1 MFILISTKDNGYI
14 NQQPK
19 RYTMK
24 SKAISTLLTLGFAS
38 IINSTNALA
47 ESVPVLHAESQQV
60 HFQHIRN
67 ATSKITY
74 GNTTFL
80 IDPMLS
86 KKDTYPGF
94 AGTYRSEIRIPMV
107 DLPMTAKAVID
118 NVDAVIVTHTHLDHW
133 DDMAQ
138 SLLPKSI
145 PLFVQNEEDA
155 KTIRAQG
162 FKDVRVLGFKTKFND
177 ISLTKTGGQ
186 HGTDE
191 MYAIPEL
198 AKALGEAM
206 GVVLE
211 ADNYD
216 TVYFVGDT
224 IWRDEVEDT
233 LRQFKPEVVVLNTG
247 DARMESLKGS
257 IIMGKEDTVRA
268 IKHAPQANII
278 AVHMDTV
285 NHAALTR
292 KELRE
297 FVQEEGIENHILIPE
312 DGEFLKL

>member
-1 MFILISTKDNGYI
+1 MSHI
-14 NQQPK
+14 NQLRK
-19 RYTMK
+19 RYIMK
-24 SKAISTLLTLGFAS
+24 NKAITILLTLGLAT

-47 ESVPVLHAESQQV
+47 ESAPTLHAEPQQI

-67 ATSKITY
+67 ATSKLTY
-74 GNTTFL
+74 GDTTFL
-80 IDPMLS
+80 IDPMLAE
-86 KKDTYPGF
+86 KDTYPGF
-94 AGTYRSEIRIPMV
+94 AGTYRSEIRIPMI
-107 DLPMTAKAVID
+107 DLPMSAKAVID

-133 DDMAQ
+133 DDAAQ
-138 SLLPKSI
+138 SVIPKTM

-155 KTIRAQG
+155 NTIRAQG
-162 FKDVRVLGFKTKFND
+162 FKDVRVLGIKTQFNG

-191 MYAIPEL
+191 MYAIPAL

-206 GVVLE
+206 GVILE
-211 ADNYD
+211 ADNYN

-224 IWRDEVEDT
+224 IWRDEVEDA
-233 LRQFKPEVVVLNTG
+233 LHKFKPEFVVLNTG
-247 DARMESLKGS
+247 DARMENLKGS

-268 IKHAPQANII
+268 IKHAPQTNII

-297 FVQEEGIENHILIPE
+297 FVEEKGIEKQVLIPE
-312 DGEFLKL
+312 DGESLKL

>member
-1 MFILISTKDNGYI
+1 
-14 NQQPK
+14 
-19 RYTMK
+19 MK

-133 DDMAQ
+133 DDAAQ
-138 SLLPKSI
+138 SVIPKTL

-155 KTIRAQG
+155 NTIRAQG
-162 FKDVRVLGFKTKFND
+162 FKDVRVLGIKTQFNG

-191 MYAIPEL
+191 MYAIPEV
-198 AKALGEAM
+198 AKLLGEAM
-206 GVVLE
+206 GVVLQ
-211 ADNYD
+211 ADNYS

-224 IWRDEVEDT
+224 IWRNEVEDT

-247 DARMESLKGS
+247 DARLDSLEGS
-257 IIMGKEDTVRA
+257 IIMGEQDTLRA
-268 IKHAPQANII
+268 IKHAPQANIV

-297 FVQEEGIENHILIPE
+297 FVKENGIEKQVLIPE
-312 DGEFLKL
+312 DGESLKL

>member
-1 MFILISTKDNGYI
+1 MSHIYQL
-14 NQQPK
+14 PK
-19 RYTMK
+19 RYIMK
-24 SKAISTLLTLGFAS
+24 NKAITILLTLGLAT

-47 ESVPVLHAESQQV
+47 ESAPTLHSEPQQI

-67 ATSKITY
+67 ATSKLTY
-74 GNTTFL
+74 GDTTFL
-80 IDPMLS
+80 IDPMLA

-94 AGTYRSEIRIPMV
+94 AGTYRSEIRIPMI
-107 DLPMTAKAVID
+107 DLPMSAKAVID

-133 DDMAQ
+133 DDAAQ
-138 SLLPKSI
+138 SVIPKTM

-155 KTIRAQG
+155 NTIRAQG
-162 FKDVRVLGFKTKFND
+162 FKDVRVLGIKTQFNG

-198 AKALGEAM
+198 AKLLGEAM
-206 GVVLE
+206 GLVLQ
-211 ADNYD
+211 ADNYS

-224 IWRDEVEDT
+224 IWRNEVENA
-233 LRQFKPEVVVLNTG
+233 LNEFKPEVVVLNTG
-247 DARMESLKGS
+247 DARLDGLEGS
-257 IIMGKEDTVRA
+257 IIMGEQDTLRT
-268 IKHAPQANII
+268 IKHAPQANIV

-297 FVQEEGIENHILIPE
+297 FVEEKGIEKQVLIPE
-312 DGEFLKL
+312 DGESLKL